1 MSWFVPFVLVLAL
14 AWAAVGILLARWLKQ
29 AGYAK
34 PLKGRDLSSRDLY
47 GGGAGYGRMGDQG
60 GLRGQVHG
68 AGSRVYVGGGW
79 NGRTV
84 GLGQFGNGGG
94 RGV

>member
-1 MSWFVPFVLVLAL
+1 
-14 AWAAVGILLARWLKQ
+14 
-29 AGYAK
+29 
-34 PLKGRDLSSRDLY
+34 
-47 GGGAGYGRMGDQG
+47 MGDQG

-84 GLGQFGNGGG
+84 GLGQFVNGGG